1 MSIKELLDDRQEF
14 LDQKILITNELKWV
28 ESQIK
33 KIESKIYKVCKHTWD
48 FENKCDHCQQYQQ

>member
-1 MSIKELLDDRQEF
+1 MSIKELLDNRQEF
-14 LDQKILITNELKWV
+14 LDQKILLTNELKWV

-48 FENKCDHCQQYQQ
+48 SENKCVQCQQYQQ